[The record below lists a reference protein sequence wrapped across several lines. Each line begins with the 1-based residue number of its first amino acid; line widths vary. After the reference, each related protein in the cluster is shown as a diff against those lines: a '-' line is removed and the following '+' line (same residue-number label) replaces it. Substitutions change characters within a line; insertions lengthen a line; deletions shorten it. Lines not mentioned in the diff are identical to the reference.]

1 MKRERTCLM
10 AVWLLAMACGTAAPD
25 AAERTT
31 SPTKEATRDAQGR
44 WPANA
49 ATTEGVRGMQ
59 ALVEGYPDNGLTG
72 GLLKDSL
79 EERMGTIFVRCTMEG
94 EAHEDLHDYLL
105 PLMGMYRD
113 LPEEPDSA
121 QLAAIREHLAAFG
134 DRFH

>member
-1 MKRERTCLM
+1 M
-10 AVWLLAMACGTAAPD
+10 AAWLLAMACGTAVPEAS
-25 AAERTT
+25 ERTAR
-31 SPTKEATRDAQGR
+31 PTTVLARDAQGR
-44 WPANA
+44 WPANT

-121 QLAAIREHLAAFG
+121 QLAAIRAHLAAY
-134 DRFH
+134 DERFH

>member
-1 MKRERTCLM
+1 MSSCVSIRAVFILM
-10 AVWLLAMACGTAAPD
+10 VVACTPAPTEEQ
-25 AAERTT
+25 AIEV
-31 SPTKEATRDAQGR
+31 PIEATRDAQGR

-49 ATTEGVRGMQ
+49 ATTEGLRGMQ

-105 PLMGMYRD
+105 PLIGMYRE
-113 LPEEPDSA
+113 LPADPDSS
-121 QLAAIREHLAAFG
+121 QLAAIREHLEAYG
-134 DRFH
+134 GLFH